1 MARRIAHR
9 TTAMLAAS
17 MMLVGCTTQ
26 TGRIGADDGRD
37 GCRAQLVALD
47 STGNFFGEDIL
58 RGAAVGA
65 VGGALVGGLATGR
78 WQGALIG
85 AAAGGL
91 GGAAVGYFAAVQRQ
105 ARDQAAVT
113 AQIGNDLQRE
123 NAELDR
129 TQVAFDQLMD
139 CRLRSA
145 AILRAAV
152 TEGRIDR
159 SVGRAQMADIRAR
172 FDNDLRLAQTINGR
186 ITTRGNEFDT
196 AIDNVVPGG
205 KEGVRTVYAARRQ
218 VVQAAPRRPVAVRF
232 RPSTDS
238 AEIGQISARDVVSVR
253 PGPAGYAMVE
263 TASGVRGYAPA
274 EAFQGTRAAN
284 LGPAPDVRA
293 SNGNDM
299 RSLAATNLARREN
312 FSESVGNAERLASS
326 GGFELPG

>member
-1 MARRIAHR
+1 MASRVRHR
-9 TTAMLAAS
+9 ATALLAATL
-17 MMLVGCTTQ
+17 MVTACTTQ
-26 TGRIGADDGRD
+26 TGRIGLDDGRD
-37 GCRAQLVALD
+37 GCRTQLVALD

-58 RGAAVGA
+58 RGAAIGA

-91 GGAAVGYFAAVQRQ
+91 GGAAVGYFGAVQRQ
-105 ARDQAAVT
+105 ARDQAAVS
-113 AQIGNDLQRE
+113 AQIGSDLQRE

-145 AILRAAV
+145 AIVRGAAM
-152 TEGRIDR
+152 EGRLDR
-159 SVGRAQMADIRAR
+159 GTARAQLAEIRGR
-172 FDNDLRLAQTINGR
+172 FDGDLRLAQAINGR
-186 ITTRGNEFDT
+186 IATRGGEFDT
-196 AIDNVVPGG
+196 AIDAVVPGG
-205 KEGVRTVYAARRQ
+205 KEGARNVYATRRQ
-218 VVQAAPRRPVAVRF
+218 VVQAAPRRTVALRF
-232 RPSTDS
+232 RPNSGS
-238 AEIGQISARDVVSVR
+238 AEVAQIGARDVVSVR
-253 PGPAGYAMVE
+253 PGSAGFAMVE

-284 LGPAPDVRA
+284 FGSVPDVQA
-293 SNGNDM
+293 SGGDM
-299 RSLAATNLARREN
+299 RTRAATNIARRET

>member
-1 MARRIAHR
+1 MARHLHHR
-9 TTAMLAAS
+9 ATALLAAS
-17 MMLVGCTTQ
+17 LVLAGCSTQ
-26 TGRIGADDGRD
+26 SGRIGLDDGRD

-47 STGNFFGEDIL
+47 STGDFFGEDIL
-58 RGAAVGA
+58 RGAAIGA
-65 VGGALVGGLATGR
+65 VGGALVGGLASGR

-123 NAELDR
+123 NAQLDR

-145 AILRAAV
+145 AILRNAV
-152 TEGRIDR
+152 AEGRLDR
-159 SVGRAQMADIRAR
+159 ATGRLQMTEIRGR
-172 FDNDLRLAQTINGR
+172 FENDLRLAQTINGR
-186 ITTRGNEFDT
+186 ISTRGNEFDT

-205 KEGVRTVYAARRQ
+205 KEGVRTVSFARRQ
-218 VVQAAPRRPVAVRF
+218 VVQAAPRRAVAVRF
-232 RPSTDS
+232 RPNPGS
-238 AEIGQISARDVVSVR
+238 AEIGQINAREVVAVR
-253 PGPAGYAMVE
+253 PGPAGFAMVE

-274 EAFQGTRAAN
+274 EAFQGTRAAG
-284 LGPAPDVRA
+284 LGSAPEPQA
-293 SNGNDM
+293 GGSDM
-299 RSLAATNLARREN
+299 RSLAATNIARREN